1 MPDSLAPAD
10 DRAFLGR
17 GWSFPPTFD
26 RDAGGVRMLEH
37 EADIVSSLHIL
48 LSTARGERIMV
59 PQYGCN
65 MDELVFENLD
75 TRMRTLM
82 ADKIE
87 SAILYHEPRIDL
99 ERVQVD
105 DDPDATP
112 KVRDAM
118 LEGRVLIGVTYR
130 VKETNSRF
138 NFVFP
143 YYRREGTDINL
154 TTTVQLLPDES

>member
-1 MPDSLAPAD
+1 MSSWVSTLA
-10 DRAFLGR
+10 RAFLGR

-26 RDAGGVRMLEH
+26 RRIAGVQMLEH
-37 EADIVSSLHIL
+37 EADIASSLHLL

-59 PQYGCN
+59 PHYGCN
-65 MDELVFENLD
+65 IDELVFENLD

-99 ERVQVD
+99 ERVHVD
-105 DDPDATP
+105 DDPEET
-112 KVRDAM
+112 

-130 VKETNSRF
+130 VKATNSRF

-143 YYRREGTDINL
+143 FYREEGTDINL
-154 TTTVQLLPDES
+154 TTTVELLPDEP

>member
-1 MPDSLAPAD
+1 MPDSFAPDD

-26 RDAGGVRMLEH
+26 RNSGVQMLEH
-37 EADIVSSLHIL
+37 EADIASSLQIL

-99 ERVQVD
+99 ERVHVD
-105 DDPDATP
+105 DDPETT
-112 KVRDAM
+112 

-130 VKETNSRF
+130 VKATNSRF
-138 NFVFP
+138 NVVFP
-143 YYRREGTDINL
+143 YYRQEGTDVNL

>member
-1 MPDSLAPAD
+1 MADLAETVG
-10 DRAFLGR
+10 DRPFLGR

-26 RDAGGVRMLEH
+26 RPGGVRMLER
-37 EADIVSSLHIL
+37 EDDVASSLEIL

-82 ADKIE
+82 TDKIA

-99 ERVQVD
+99 ERVAVD
-105 DDPDATP
+105 NDP
-112 KVRDAM
+112 VEV

-130 VKETNSRF
+130 VRETNSRF
-138 NFVFP
+138 NFVYP
-143 YYRREGTDINL
+143 YYLQEGTDINL
-154 TTTVQLLPDES
+154 TTTVQLLPDAP

>member
-1 MPDSLAPAD
+1 MADPAGTPED
-10 DRAFLGR
+10 LPFLGR
-17 GWSFPPTFD
+17 GWSFPPAFT
-26 RDAGGVRMLEH
+26 RAGGGVAMLDGEDDV
-37 EADIVSSLHIL
+37 ASSLHIL

-65 MDELVFENLD
+65 MDELVFEALD

-82 ADKIE
+82 ADKIA

-99 ERVQVD
+99 ERVALD
-105 DDPDATP
+105 DDPAE
-112 KVRDAM
+112 M

-130 VKETNSRF
+130 VRETNSRF

-143 YYRREGTDINL
+143 YYLEEGTDINL
-154 TTTVQLLPDES
+154 TTTVQLLPDAP

>member
-1 MPDSLAPAD
+1 MTGSSTPGD

-17 GWSFPPTFD
+17 GWSFPPTFL
-26 RDAGGVRMLEH
+26 RQAAGGRERGRVEMLEH

-65 MDELVFENLD
+65 MDELVFASLD
-75 TRMRTLM
+75 TRTRTLM

-99 ERVQVD
+99 ERVQLD
-105 DDPDATP
+105 EDPVAT
-112 KVRDAM
+112 
-118 LEGRVLIGVTYR
+118 LEGRVLIGVIYR
-130 VKETNSRF
+130 VKATNSRF

-143 YYRREGTDINL
+143 YYRDEGTDINL
-154 TTTVQLLPDES
+154 TTTVQLLPDEP

>member
-1 MPDSLAPAD
+1 MAESSEPGD
-10 DRAFLGR
+10 DRPFLGR

-26 RDAGGVRMLEH
+26 RRVGGVQMLEH

-48 LSTARGERIMV
+48 LSTARGERTMV

-99 ERVQVD
+99 ERVQLD
-105 DDPDATP
+105 DDPSAT
-112 KVRDAM
+112 
-118 LEGRVLIGVTYR
+118 LEGRVLIGVSYR
-130 VKETNSRF
+130 VKATNSRF

-143 YYRREGTDINL
+143 YYRDEGTDINL
-154 TTTVQLLPDES
+154 TTTVQLLPDEP

>member
-1 MPDSLAPAD
+1 MIDATSIPATGG

-26 RDAGGVRMLEH
+26 RGVGGVQMLEQ
-37 EADIVSSLHIL
+37 EADIASSLHIL
-48 LSTARGERIMV
+48 LSTAPGERIMA
-59 PQYGCN
+59 PLYGCN
-65 MDELVFENLD
+65 LDELVFENLD

-87 SAILYHEPRIDL
+87 SAILYHEPRIHL

-105 DDPDATP
+105 DDLDA
-112 KVRDAM
+112 A
-118 LEGRVLIGVTYR
+118 LEGRVLIGVSYR
-130 VKETNSRF
+130 VKATNSRF

-143 YYRREGTDINL
+143 FYRQEGTDINL
-154 TTTVQLLPDES
+154 TTTVRILPEGP

>member
-1 MPDSLAPAD
+1 VAD
-10 DRAFLGR
+10 VTEPTRAVDRPSFLGR
-17 GWSFPPTFD
+17 GWSFPPAFD
-26 RDAGGVRMLEH
+26 RAVLGVRMLEQ
-37 EADIVSSLHIL
+37 EIDIASSLHIL
-48 LSTARGERIMV
+48 LSTAQGERIMV

-99 ERVQVD
+99 DRVEVF
-105 DDPDATP
+105 DDPA
-112 KVRDAM
+112 AG
-118 LEGRVLIGVTYR
+118 LEGHVLIGVTYR
-130 VKETNSRF
+130 VRTTNSRF

-143 YYRREGTDINL
+143 YYRDEGTDINL
-154 TTTVQLLPDES
+154 TTAVRLLPDEAP

>member
-1 MPDSLAPAD
+1 MTNAGFPSASDD

-26 RDAGGVRMLEH
+26 RAARGVLMLEH
-37 EADIVSSLHIL
+37 EADIASSLEIL
-48 LSTARGERIMV
+48 LTTAVGERVMV

-65 MDELVFENLD
+65 LDELAFESID

-87 SAILYHEPRIDL
+87 SAILYYEPRITL
-99 ERVQVD
+99 ERVEIA
-105 DDPDATP
+105 DDPA
-112 KVRDAM
+112 AM

-130 VKETNSRF
+130 VKATNSRF

-143 YYRREGTDINL
+143 FYRDEGTDINL
-154 TTTVQLLPDES
+154 TTTVQLLPEKP

>member
-1 MPDSLAPAD
+1 MADLARTPED
-10 DRAFLGR
+10 LPFLGR

-26 RDAGGVRMLEH
+26 RATGGVAMLDGEDDV
-37 EADIVSSLHIL
+37 ASSLHIL

-82 ADKIE
+82 ADKIA

-99 ERVQVD
+99 ERVEVN
-105 DDPDATP
+105 DDPAE
-112 KVRDAM
+112 A

-130 VKETNSRF
+130 VRETNSRF

-143 YYRREGTDINL
+143 YYLEEGTDINL
-154 TTTVQLLPDES
+154 TTTVQLLPDAP

>member
-1 MPDSLAPAD
+1 MSKLPGTSE
-10 DRAFLGR
+10 DRPFLGR

-26 RDAGGVRMLEH
+26 RAAGGVRMLER
-37 EADIVSSLHIL
+37 EDDVASSLHIL

-82 ADKIE
+82 ADKIA

-99 ERVQVD
+99 ERVEVSN
-105 DDPDATP
+105 DPVEA
-112 KVRDAM
+112 

-130 VKETNSRF
+130 VRGTNSRF

-143 YYRREGTDINL
+143 YYLEEGTDINL
-154 TTTVQLLPDES
+154 TTTVQLLPDAR

>member
-1 MPDSLAPAD
+1 
-10 DRAFLGR
+10 
-17 GWSFPPTFD
+17 
-26 RDAGGVRMLEH
+26 
-37 EADIVSSLHIL
+37 
-48 LSTARGERIMV
+48 MV

-99 ERVQVD
+99 ERVQLD
-105 DDPDATP
+105 DDPNAT
-112 KVRDAM
+112 

-130 VKETNSRF
+130 VKATNSRF

-143 YYRREGTDINL
+143 FYRDEGTDINL
-154 TTTVQLLPDES
+154 TTTVQLLPDEP

>member
-1 MPDSLAPAD
+1 MLD
-10 DRAFLGR
+10 DE
-17 GWSFPPTFD
+17 D
-26 RDAGGVRMLEH
+26 
-37 EADIVSSLHIL
+37 DIVSSLQIL
-48 LSTARGERIMV
+48 LSTAPGERIMV

-99 ERVQVD
+99 EHVRVE
-105 DDPDATP
+105 DDPAE
-112 KVRDAM
+112 AIGGY
-118 LEGRVLIGVTYR
+118 LLIGVIYR
-130 VKETNSRF
+130 VKATNSRF

-143 YYRREGTDINL
+143 FYRDEGTDINL
-154 TTTVQLLPDES
+154 TTTVQLLPEAP

>member
-1 MPDSLAPAD
+1 MANLPENLG
-10 DRAFLGR
+10 DRPFLGR

-26 RDAGGVRMLEH
+26 RASGGVRMLER
-37 EADIVSSLHIL
+37 EDDVASSLNIL

-82 ADKIE
+82 ADKIA

-99 ERVQVD
+99 ERVEVS
-105 DDPDATP
+105 DDPAE
-112 KVRDAM
+112 A

-130 VKETNSRF
+130 VRETNSRF

-143 YYRREGTDINL
+143 YYLEEGTDINL
-154 TTTVQLLPDES
+154 TTTVQLLPDAP

>member
-1 MPDSLAPAD
+1 MSDGPEPSDAGS
-10 DRAFLGR
+10 FLGR

-26 RDAGGVRMLEH
+26 RDAGGVEMLEQ
-37 EADIVSSLHIL
+37 EADVASSLHTL
-48 LSTARGERIMV
+48 LSTAPGERVMV

-87 SAILYHEPRIDL
+87 SAILYHEPRVDL
-99 ERVQVD
+99 EGVHVR
-105 DDPDATP
+105 DDPEEI
-112 KVRDAM
+112 

-130 VKETNSRF
+130 VRTTNSRF
-138 NFVFP
+138 NFVYP
-143 YYRREGTDINL
+143 YYRAEGTDINL
-154 TTTVQLLPDES
+154 TTTVELLPDEP